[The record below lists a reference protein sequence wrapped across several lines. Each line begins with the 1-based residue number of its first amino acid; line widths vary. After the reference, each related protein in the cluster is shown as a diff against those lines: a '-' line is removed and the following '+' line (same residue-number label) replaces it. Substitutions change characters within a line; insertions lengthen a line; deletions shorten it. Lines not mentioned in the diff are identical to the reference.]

1 MPPLIRAEDWE
12 LAGDEVSVPYM
23 KEYTTYFDDLVAKV
37 EADKV
42 QWVGR
47 DLVPFSRP
55 TAKQVLVKYDAE
67 WRQSRAKEDCQP
79 VIYANYLTDD
89 YGQPPEQG
97 HAATILDFMED

>member
-47 DLVPFSRP
+47 DLVPFSRFALDVFCSMHPEMVKRLLDGTVARVMKSP
-55 TAKQVLVKYDAE
+55 T
-67 WRQSRAKEDCQP
+67 
-79 VIYANYLTDD
+79 
-89 YGQPPEQG
+89 
-97 HAATILDFMED
+97 